1 MTFKGAVVGC
11 PITAGARGRARCRK
25 EGVATAMLGNMWSRN
40 EERRREAEVEVEDV
54 DVVRAKFPFQFPPP
68 KVLANL
74 CGLGLDTTGATDCAL
89 DYGGAR

>member
-40 EERRREAEVEVEDV
+40 EERRREVEVEVEVKDV
-54 DVVRAKFPFQFPPP
+54 DVLKAKFPFPFPFPFP
-68 KVLANL
+68 LLKF
-74 CGLGLDTTGATDCAL
+74 
-89 DYGGAR
+89 

>member
-40 EERRREAEVEVEDV
+40 EERRREVEVEVEVEVEDV
-54 DVVRAKFPFQFPPP
+54 DMLKVKFPFPFPS
-68 KVLANL
+68 
-74 CGLGLDTTGATDCAL
+74 
-89 DYGGAR
+89 